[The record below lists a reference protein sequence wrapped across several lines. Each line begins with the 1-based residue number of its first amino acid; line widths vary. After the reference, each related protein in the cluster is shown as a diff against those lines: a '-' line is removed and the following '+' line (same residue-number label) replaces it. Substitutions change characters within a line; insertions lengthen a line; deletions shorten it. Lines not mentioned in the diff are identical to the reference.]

1 MVVSDT
7 PKPQPTPSPPA
18 PPPLPVPAAAG
29 TTMGELEA
37 AIEALAAKKLR
48 LREAFDC
55 LVACSPIPIP
65 FRWDDIDA
73 HVSSIQSSIAGRLRQ
88 FQALQTAATAGITA
102 APATSNASS
111 RAERPVEHLVVVVEG
126 HEPHVERHEDGGNGE
141 GEGEGGLGKE
151 VAMDVESEE
160 ENGMVVEVA
169 SEAPRGEEDGEV
181 KEDEKMGEPINAS
194 PPSEEIHGKGAD
206 AKNPMEM
213 SADKD
218 DAKTKRTAAAAE
230 LSAMA
235 ISPIRG
241 FTGRSGTEASLR
253 RSLAAA
259 CASMD
264 SSSLARILCSSGSSS
279 SSHATLA
286 ARHFRPALLAAAEPA
301 ALVVRAVRDLLA
313 GTAPIGDSAWESC
326 VELLSCVPK
335 LAVALSPG
343 TMEQANR
350 LAEDWKEMIGRTESC
365 SMNLGRLAVWGLL
378 NFLVSYNI
386 VLEFDAEEI
395 IHFFGTLPDDKKQC
409 CISLCK
415 YLGLIDKMADSVG
428 PLIEHGQQLVAIR
441 LACTLNLTDKYT
453 TLSIMEDYIQN
464 AKETAQEILSME
476 SDSESLKLSMS
487 KQVNA
492 LILSWRVVGEC
503 NIDSVHCDRIKAEIT
518 QLLHKYANK
527 RHSLEDLP
535 SDTSSPHQKH
545 HQMSQERHHWQ
556 QKHREEQQQQQLQNQ
571 SKEQEQ
577 ERRMQKLREMR
588 KKKNKR
594 TQRRKRKQN
603 AQVMKQHQFEKQ
615 RKLYHAGSFTN
626 SQSYVRSEIHHHLSQ
641 HFSGTIGTPVAPYTP
656 FW

>member
-1 MVVSDT
+1 MVVSDS
-7 PKPQPTPSPPA
+7 PKPQPTPSPA
-18 PPPLPVPAAAG
+18 AAAG
-29 TTMGELEA
+29 TTMAELEA
-37 AIEALAAKKLR
+37 AIEALAGKKRR

-73 HVSSIQSSIAGRLRQ
+73 HVSSIQSSIAGRFRQ

-102 APATSNASS
+102 VLTTSNASS
-111 RAERPVEHLVVVVEG
+111 RVERPVEHLVVVEG
-126 HEPHVERHEDGGNGE
+126 HEPHVEGGE
-141 GEGEGGLGKE
+141 SEMGKE

-181 KEDEKMGEPINAS
+181 KEEDKKMGEPINAS
-194 PPSEEIHGKGAD
+194 PSKEIHGNGAD
-206 AKNPMEM
+206 AKNTMEM

-218 DAKTKRTAAAAE
+218 DAETKTAAAAE

-235 ISPIRG
+235 ISPIPG
-241 FTGRSGTEASLR
+241 FTGSGGAEASLR

-259 CASMD
+259 CANMD
-264 SSSLARILCSSGSSS
+264 SSNLARILCLSGSSS
-279 SSHATLA
+279 SHAILA
-286 ARHFRPALLAAAEPA
+286 ARHFRPALLGAAEPA
-301 ALVVRAVRDLLA
+301 ALVVGAVRDLLA
-313 GTAPIGDSAWESC
+313 VAGAEPIGDSAWESC
-326 VELLSCVPK
+326 VELLSCVPE
-335 LAVALSPG
+335 LAVAVSPG

-350 LAEDWKEMIGRTESC
+350 LAEDWKEMIG
-365 SMNLGRLAVWGLL
+365 MNLGRLAVWGLV

-415 YLGLIDKMADSVG
+415 YLGLFDKMADSVG
-428 PLIEHGQQLVAIR
+428 HLIEHGQQLVATR
-441 LACTLNLTDKYT
+441 LACTLNLTDKYAP
-453 TLSIMEDYIQN
+453 LSIMEDYIQI

-476 SDSESLKLSMS
+476 K
-487 KQVNA
+487 
-492 LILSWRVVGEC
+492 
-503 NIDSVHCDRIKAEIT
+503 IT

-545 HQMSQERHHWQ
+545 QQMSQEQHHWQ
-556 QKHREEQQQQQLQNQ
+556 QKHQEEQQKQLQNQ

-588 KKKNKR
+588 KTKNKR
-594 TQRRKRKQN
+594 TQRWKRKQN
-603 AQVMKQHQFEKQ
+603 AQAMKQHQFEKR
-615 RKLYHAGSFTN
+615 RKLYHGGSFTN
-626 SQSYVRSEIHHHLSQ
+626 SQSYVRSEIHHNLSQ
-641 HFSGTIGTPVAPYTP
+641 HFSGTIGTPVAPYTGP
-656 FW
+656 FCL